1 MAASPK
7 PFTPKAQ
14 EEHKTA
20 QLHMRRF
27 WELRQKLPPAR
38 VQGHV
43 LRSGHVIA
51 RGRDSS
57 WPSAGW
63 TSVALLLLSK
73 SRSSASQHHLACLGC
88 GTKTLSRLLV
98 LQCRCHTLLDT
109 MHKCFARWST
119 LRATLR
125 RTIKPNHLQ
134 HVNLE
139 VSKPAATIHRSVRRR
154 RRRHTAV
161 ATASATTADPSTST
175 STSTSSVALAL
186 Y

>member
-109 MHKCFARWST
+109 MHKCFCSMVYLAGYLATYHQTKSST
-119 LRATLR
+119 TCQPGSIEACSDHPQI
-125 RTIKPNHLQ
+125 RT
-134 HVNLE
+134 
-139 VSKPAATIHRSVRRR
+139 TTTTTTYCCCYCFCYHR
-154 RRRHTAV
+154 
-161 ATASATTADPSTST
+161 
-175 STSTSSVALAL
+175 
-186 Y
+186 